1 MGKGCLISLFV
12 GGGFLIAIFVLVMY
26 FIGTYN
32 SMVTTNEDATSAWAQ
47 VENQYQ
53 RRFDLIPNLVSTVK
67 GYAKHESETFILVTE
82 ARSKVSQVNFTAKD
96 LNDPVKFK
104 QFQAAQDG
112 LSSALSKLMVVVEKY
127 PDLKAIESFKALQ
140 YELAGTENR
149 IAVERMRF
157 NNYVMTYN
165 KKIKQFPANFIAG
178 MFGFSERPYFQSEEG
193 TEKAPKVEF

>member
-1 MGKGCLISLFV
+1 MGKGCLISSIV
-12 GGGFLIAIFVLVMY
+12 GGAVIFFIFVIVM
-26 FIGTYN
+26 FFVSTYN
-32 SMVTTNEDATSAWAQ
+32 GMVTTNEDATSAWAQ

-67 GYAKHESETFILVTE
+67 GYAKHESETFISVTE

-96 LNDPVKFK
+96 LNDPVKLK

-127 PDLKAIESFKALQ
+127 PDLKANENFLTLQ
-140 YELAGTENR
+140 SQLEGTENR

-157 NNYVMTYN
+157 NNSVMTYN

-178 MFGFSERPYFQSEEG
+178 MFAFSERPYFQSEEG